1 VSKATIS
8 AQEFIDMVAAEMS
21 AGVCFA
27 VESWMAQVEQAV
39 NDPRLTT
46 LGRMNSVKKVVNN
59 YRCMKGNDLRESRSL
74 QGAVR

>member
-27 VESWMAQVEQAV
+27 VESWMAQVGQAV
-39 NDPRLTT
+39 NDPRLST
-46 LGRMNSVKKVVNN
+46 LGQNE
-59 YRCMKGNDLRESRSL
+59 LRQESCE
-74 QGAVR
+74 